1 MTLVLHYAARSDRGL
16 VRSNN
21 QDSVYAGPRLLA
33 LADGMGGHAA
43 GEVASKVVIAAL
55 APLDDDEPGDDLLGQ
70 LRESVLAG
78 NGAISEL
85 VSSDP
90 DLDGMG
96 TTLTAVLFAG
106 SKLGLVHI
114 GDSRAYLVRDGE
126 FSQITHDDTFVQ
138 SLIDEGRITEEEAA
152 NHPQRSLLLRALT
165 GHETEPSLA
174 VREARAGDR
183 YLLCSDGR
191 TSPVSEDT
199 IAEALRIADPQQ
211 CADRMIELALKGGG
225 PDNVTVIIADVVDVE
240 FGDDAPIVAGAAGTG
255 DVDPP
260 PDSSAARASAA
271 TLPKPQPQPQRF
283 EATAPPPEEPQ
294 ARRRRWLRPLLV
306 TCGVLIVLC
315 GGALLTRLWIFSH
328 YYIGA
333 NQAND
338 VVIFQ
343 GLPGDAL
350 GISTNQQV
358 EDSCQANASPN
369 CERINIRDLQ
379 DAQRLDVR
387 NGSTRADDLQG
398 ARQAMRRLRNTAL
411 LPVCEKPK
419 PPPPPVAPPTAPPA
433 QPGQPGQPGQ
443 PTQPGQPA
451 APPAGQPTAPPGAP
465 GSAAP
470 STAPLAPGQP
480 GQPPQAVDT
489 SSPDGTPLQTEE
501 QKPGVN
507 CRKAS

>member
-70 LRESVLAG
+70 LREAVQAG

-126 FSQITHDDTFVQ
+126 LAQITHDDTFVQ

-165 GHETEPSLA
+165 GHEVEPSLA

-183 YLLCSDGR
+183 YLLCSDGL
-191 TSPVSEDT
+191 TGPVSEDT

-225 PDNVTVIIADVVDVE
+225 PDNVTVIVADVVDVD
-240 FGDDAPIVAGAAGTG
+240 FGEDAPIVGGAAGTG
-255 DVDPP
+255 DADPQ

-271 TLPKPQPQPQRF
+271 TLPKPQPQRF
-283 EATAPPPEEPQ
+283 EATSPPPEPQ
-294 ARRRRWLRPLLV
+294 ARRRRWLRPLLI
-306 TCGVLIVLC
+306 TCGILIVLC
-315 GGALLTRLWIFSH
+315 AGTLVTRWWIFSH
-328 YYIGA
+328 YYIGV
-333 NQAND
+333 NQADD

-343 GLPGDAL
+343 GVPGNPVGVSL
-350 GISTNQQV
+350 NRQV
-358 EDSCQANASPN
+358 EDSCPSNSPRN
-369 CERINIRDLQ
+369 CDRINIKDLQ
-379 DAQRLDVR
+379 DAQRLDIR
-387 NGSTRADDLQG
+387 NGSTKADDLSA
-398 ARQAMRRLRNTAL
+398 ARQAMHRLRMNAL

-419 PPPPPVAPPTAPPA
+419 PKPPVQPPAPPIQQGPQPPEQANQPPAPPGVPGSAAPPTAPP
-433 QPGQPGQPGQ
+433 PGE
-443 PTQPGQPA
+443 PTQ
-451 APPAGQPTAPPGAP
+451 
-465 GSAAP
+465 S
-470 STAPLAPGQP
+470 SE
-480 GQPPQAVDT
+480 T
-489 SSPDGTPLQTEE
+489 SSPDGTPLHSEE